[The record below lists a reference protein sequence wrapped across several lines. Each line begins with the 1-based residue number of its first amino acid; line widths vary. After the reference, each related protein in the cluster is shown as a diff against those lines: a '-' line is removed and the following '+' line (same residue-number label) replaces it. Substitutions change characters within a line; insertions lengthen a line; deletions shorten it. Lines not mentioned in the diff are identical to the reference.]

1 MFQFISNQS
10 IQITTTMVK
19 HFTPNQI
26 VELRK
31 LDSIKDRQL
40 RCEIETSDTTDS
52 AVVKHNLDSVILQQS
67 LIYNSIHGYLLQ

>member
-1 MFQFISNQS
+1 MFQLISNQS

-31 LDSIKDRQL
+31 LDSIKDVSY
-40 RCEIETSDTTDS
+40 I
-52 AVVKHNLDSVILQQS
+52 VK
-67 LIYNSIHGYLLQ
+67 